1 MFVSGFTFIRNGI
14 KYDYPFTESLYSLL
28 PLVDELVVVVGLSE
42 DNTRQEIEKIHSAKI
57 KIIDSVW
64 DDHLRTGGQVL
75 AIETNK
81 ALDAISPQADW
92 AFYLQADEVL
102 HEEDYD
108 TIRKAM
114 QENLSDRKVEG
125 LLFNYIHFYGSY
137 RFYGDSRRWYRK
149 EIRIIRNDKRI
160 RSWRDAQGFRIQGR
174 KLRVKSIPAR
184 IFHYGWV
191 KSPDIQQVKQ
201 QSFHRWWHDDDW
213 IKKHTGLQS
222 RFDYSRID
230 SVAEFKGTHP
240 AVMYPRISQFAWEVN
255 INPYHKKL
263 SLKDRFLHLIEKQ
276 TGLRLW
282 EYRNYKEL

>member
-1 MFVSGFTFIRNGI
+1 MLVSGFTFIRNGI
-14 KYDYPFTESLYSLL
+14 KYDYPFTESLHSLL

-42 DNTRQEIEKIHSAKI
+42 DNTRQEIEKINSAKI

-81 ALDAISPQADW
+81 ALDAISSRADW
-92 AFYLQADEVL
+92 AFYIQADEVL
-102 HEEDYD
+102 HEEDYEI
-108 TIRKAM
+108 IRQAM
-114 QENLSDRKVEG
+114 QDYLTDRQVEG

-149 EIRIIRNDKRI
+149 EVRIIRNDKRI

-191 KSPDIQQVKQ
+191 KPPHIQQSKQ
-201 QSFHRWWHDDDW
+201 QVFHRWWHDDKW
-213 IKKHTGLQS
+213 IRKHVGQQS
-222 RFDYSRID
+222 QFDYSRVD
-230 SVAEFKGTHP
+230 SVAEFTGTHP
-240 AVMYPRISQFAWEVN
+240 SVMHSRISQSTWQVN
-255 INPYHKKL
+255 VNPYQKNL
-263 SLKDRFLHLIEKQ
+263 SFKDRLLYWIEKQ
-276 TGLRLW
+276 TGVRLW